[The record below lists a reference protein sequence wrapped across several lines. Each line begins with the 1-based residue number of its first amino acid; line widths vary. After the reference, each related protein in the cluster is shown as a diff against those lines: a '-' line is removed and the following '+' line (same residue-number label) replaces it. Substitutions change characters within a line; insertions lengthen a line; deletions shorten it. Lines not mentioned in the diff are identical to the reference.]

1 MSIAEK
7 CYMGVTICCML
18 SATINITLL
27 LMKIEKNR
35 ARLRELR
42 QVKKVRQSER
52 AHSRSRLEEQNRQ
65 LIMLYYDIIG
75 GTYND

>member
-18 SATINITLL
+18 SATINITSLL
-27 LMKIEKNR
+27 TKIEKNR

-42 QVKKVRQSER
+42 RVKKVRQSER